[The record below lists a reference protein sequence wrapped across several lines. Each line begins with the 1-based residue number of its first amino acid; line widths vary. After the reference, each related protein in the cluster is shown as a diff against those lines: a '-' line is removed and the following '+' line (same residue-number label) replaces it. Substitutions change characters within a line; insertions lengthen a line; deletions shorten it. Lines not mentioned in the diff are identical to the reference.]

1 MKKLIVLNHKTFMEY
16 EDVIN
21 YIKDVKD
28 KIRTDIEVVICPST
42 VFIPYFSGKYNFLL
56 GSQNISHKDITGE
69 VTAKELKSL
78 GVKYSIIGHNER
90 KDNLN
95 ETEKLINEKI
105 KVALKNNIIPII
117 CLGETKEEYLR
128 NKTGEVIVKQLKEY
142 LKNINVSYDIVF
154 AYEPNYKNDDIKNIK
169 EIEEVITLIKN
180 IIIKAFNIN
189 PIVLYGGNVN
199 LNTIKELNKIKNLDG
214 YLIGKE
220 SINVKNIVK
229 LLNSVE

>member
-1 MKKLIVLNHKTFMEY
+1 M
-16 EDVIN
+16 
-21 YIKDVKD
+21 
-28 KIRTDIEVVICPST
+28 
-42 VFIPYFSGKYNFLL
+42 
-56 GSQNISHKDITGE
+56 
-69 VTAKELKSL
+69 
-78 GVKYSIIGHNER
+78 
-90 KDNLN
+90 
-95 ETEKLINEKI
+95 
-105 KVALKNNIIPII
+105 
-117 CLGETKEEYLR
+117 
-128 NKTGEVIVKQLKEY
+128 
-142 LKNINVSYDIVF
+142 F

-220 SINVKNIVK
+220 STNVKNIVK